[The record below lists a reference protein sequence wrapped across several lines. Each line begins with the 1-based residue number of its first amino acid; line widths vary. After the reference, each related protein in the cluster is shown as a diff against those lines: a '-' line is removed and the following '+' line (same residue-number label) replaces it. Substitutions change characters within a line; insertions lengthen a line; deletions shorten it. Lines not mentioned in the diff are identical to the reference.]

1 MTRQDVI
8 DYLEFLQE
16 QEHAKADSILPTC
29 NEMALGIAIEAL
41 KQPEIVRCKDCCR
54 WLPMNR
60 FHEDYHPGRG
70 DCELMK
76 MVTDSDWFCSEG
88 KKRSD

>member
-1 MTRQDVI
+1 MEQIMKGQRTGRLFATAGKIVAAINSGYKVVI
-8 DYLEFLQE
+8 NTPNGATEV
-16 QEHAKADSILPTC
+16 AA
-29 NEMALGIAIEAL
+29 
-41 KQPEIVRCKDCCR
+41 IVRCKDCCR

-70 DCELMK
+70 DCEWMG

>member
-41 KQPEIVRCKDCCR
+41 KQPEIVRCKDCKNAQRMCQP
-54 WLPMNR
+54 WNDLVCEKNGIVNR
-60 FHEDYHPGRG
+60 PDFYCADGE
-70 DCELMK
+70 
-76 MVTDSDWFCSEG
+76 
-88 KKRSD
+88 KRSD